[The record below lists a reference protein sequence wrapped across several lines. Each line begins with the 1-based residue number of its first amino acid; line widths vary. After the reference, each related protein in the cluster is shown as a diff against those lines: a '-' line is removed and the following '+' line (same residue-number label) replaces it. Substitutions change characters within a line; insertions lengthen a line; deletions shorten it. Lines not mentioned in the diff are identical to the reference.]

1 MNEEDKIQEEDLKDN
16 ESENIKDNAEIKEDS
31 EKKDEKHHGKD
42 HKKKKGKSDKE
53 TIEELQAKTLELND
67 KFLRLFAEFENYR
80 KRAITE
86 RLELIKNASED
97 VIKQLL
103 PIVDDYE
110 RALKSM
116 NDNVDINSI
125 KEGTELIYNKL
136 KTLLEQK
143 RVKEIITIGE
153 VFNTDFHEA
162 ITTIPAP
169 SEDMK
174 GKVIEEVQK
183 GYTLNDK
190 VIRYA
195 KVIVGN

>member
-1 MNEEDKIQEEDLKDN
+1 MNEVDNQKEENQELNNIN
-16 ESENIKDNAEIKEDS
+16 ENAEVKEDT

-53 TIEELQAKTLELND
+53 TIEELQAKYNELND

-80 KRAITE
+80 KRSINE

-116 NDNVDINSI
+116 NDNVDVNSI

-143 RVKEIITIGE
+143 KVKEMVSIGE
-153 VFNTDFHEA
+153 LFNTDFHEA

-174 GKVIEEVQK
+174 GKVLEEVQK